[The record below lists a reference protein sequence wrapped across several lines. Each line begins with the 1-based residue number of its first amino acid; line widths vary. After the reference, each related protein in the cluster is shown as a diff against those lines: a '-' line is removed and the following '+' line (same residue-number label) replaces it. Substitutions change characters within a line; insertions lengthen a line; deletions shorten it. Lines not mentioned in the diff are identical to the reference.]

1 MMSLENYS
9 LRPLQQHHHSLDWD
23 LHSNIN
29 GVEYFHE
36 LIPLDWESPMSSEAS
51 TGYLQDAV
59 AEWEDRC
66 KRRRTTAAVAVAA
79 AAPHRDCTSVGMN
92 EELLDLLQN
101 FWDSSNHGDH
111 HPLDGLN
118 CVSQEKFAGTDHD
131 AANPKLL
138 SLKGHTMQ
146 QVSGKKLQ
154 EERGGASPPNP
165 KEKDTNY
172 ASVESNSTH
181 PSTLKYLA
189 PRESESQRC
198 KKKKG
203 TGVAYPFAVVKPGGL
218 EGDVTLHDINERILM
233 RPARPVRHP
242 VGEFAPGPCVSARGP
257 GLSGKAV
264 VSLTRI
270 HTRGRGTI
278 TIIRTRG

>member
-1 MMSLENYS
+1 MPTLGACVADLCGALGVGNWIMTLEQEVLN
-9 LRPLQQHHHSLDWD
+9 L
-23 LHSNIN
+23 
-29 GVEYFHE
+29 
-36 LIPLDWESPMSSEAS
+36 
-51 TGYLQDAV
+51 
-59 AEWEDRC
+59 
-66 KRRRTTAAVAVAA
+66 
-79 AAPHRDCTSVGMN
+79 
-92 EELLDLLQN
+92 N
-101 FWDSSNHGDH
+101 FFMF
-111 HPLDGLN
+111 
-118 CVSQEKFAGTDHD
+118 VSALSAG
-131 AANPKLL
+131 
-138 SLKGHTMQ
+138 
-146 QVSGKKLQ
+146 
-154 EERGGASPPNP
+154 
-165 KEKDTNY
+165 
-172 ASVESNSTH
+172 
-181 PSTLKYLA
+181 
-189 PRESESQRC
+189 SESQRC